1 MKKVLTN
8 FWIDKEQFGRLNGL
22 SAITRVPKSAY
33 IREGIDIILKKY
45 EKGLQGKTKKRERR

>member
-1 MKKVLTN
+1 MKKVLTT
-8 FWIDKEQFGRLNGL
+8 FWIDKERLDRLNRL

-45 EKGLQGKTKKRERR
+45 EKGLNGRTKKRERR